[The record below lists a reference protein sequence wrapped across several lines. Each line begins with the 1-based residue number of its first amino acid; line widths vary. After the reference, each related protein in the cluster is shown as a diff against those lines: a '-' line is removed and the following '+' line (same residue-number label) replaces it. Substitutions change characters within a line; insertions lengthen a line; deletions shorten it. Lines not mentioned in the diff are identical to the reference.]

1 MSLQV
6 VIILCPKT
14 SRAQIQYL
22 SEQPNFVQNI
32 KLKLTFGIERVAN
45 SCMEP
50 RAHNKKG
57 ERKSV

>member
-45 SCMEP
+45 SCNQE
-50 RAHNKKG
+50 RTIKG
-57 ERKSV
+57 ERRSVQL